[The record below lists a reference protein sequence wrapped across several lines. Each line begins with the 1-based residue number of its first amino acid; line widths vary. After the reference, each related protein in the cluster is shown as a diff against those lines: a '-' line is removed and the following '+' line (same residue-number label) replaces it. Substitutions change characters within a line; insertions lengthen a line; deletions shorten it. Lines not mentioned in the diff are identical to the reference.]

1 MKYFLFAFS
10 IGIMLLNCATSKK
23 EWADFN
29 KADCDKYIY
38 GRIETKRLLTE
49 SDKTKLAQ
57 EGIQVQEF
65 VFESQYLGSW
75 QKKWAKSN
83 LDKTVV
89 KSLIPFTT
97 QDKLA
102 SGMQIPDLKKLSE
115 SPGQSMVLVQM
126 IATVNKEDLNQ
137 FGEIIFSRDHFYRML
152 VPHAQLMNLLEF
164 PCLRLM
170 SIVKDNYDPDQAY

>member
-1 MKYFLFAFS
+1 MKHCFFALL
-10 IGIMLLNCATSKK
+10 IGLLLINCAASKK

-29 KADCDKYIY
+29 KADCEKYVY

-49 SDKTKLAQ
+49 SDKTKLSID
-57 EGIQVQEF
+57 GIQIQEF

-75 QKKWAKSN
+75 KKKWAKAN

-89 KSLIPFTT
+89 KSLIPFSI

-102 SGMQIPDLKKLSE
+102 SGMQVQDLKKLSE
-115 SPGQSMVLVQM
+115 SPGESMVLLQT
-126 IATVNKEDLNQ
+126 IATVNQEDLNQ
-137 FGEIIFSRDHFYRML
+137 FGKIIFSREHFYRML

-170 SIVKDNYDPDQAY
+170 SIVKDNYDPDQEY